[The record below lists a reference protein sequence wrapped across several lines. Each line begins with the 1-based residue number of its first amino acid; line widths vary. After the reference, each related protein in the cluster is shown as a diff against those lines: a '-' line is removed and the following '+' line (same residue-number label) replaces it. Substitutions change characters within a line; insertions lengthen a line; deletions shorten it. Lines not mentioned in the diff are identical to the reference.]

1 MADWINTFL
10 QGLLLGGLYA
20 LFATGL
26 SLSFGIMR
34 MVNVAHGDLI
44 VLAGFG
50 AVAAIAPWLSGDTFG
65 TANHWLPWASLLVVV
80 PGMAVVAYALQRFIL
95 NRTLG
100 RDILSPLLVTFGL
113 SIMLQNGML
122 EVFSAD
128 VRSLDAGP
136 LATAS
141 WSLGGNVAVGV
152 LPLITTVCAVGV
164 ILSVQWLFRHTAVG
178 RAFRAASDD
187 PVTAQLMGIDHKH
200 LYSLALAIAGAIVA
214 LAGVFLMMRTN
225 LGPTDGPVRL
235 LYAFEAVIIG
245 GLGSLWGT
253 LAGGMLLGVAQALGA
268 AMNPGWG
275 ILAGHLIFLVVLMV
289 RPNGLFPKTRDR

>member
-1 MADWINTFL
+1 MSDWLNTLL

-50 AVAAIAPWLSGDTFG
+50 AVTAVQPLASVGGLAPWLTFV
-65 TANHWLPWASLLVVV
+65 LVVPV
-80 PGMAVVAYALQRFIL
+80 MALIGYALQRLVL

-113 SIMLQNGML
+113 SIMLQNLML
-122 EVFSAD
+122 AVFSAD
-128 VRSLDAGP
+128 VRGLDTGA

-141 WSLGGNVAVGV
+141 WNLGSSVAVGV
-152 LPLITTVCAVGV
+152 LPLITTLCSVAVIVG
-164 ILSVQWLFRHTAVG
+164 LQWLFRRTALG

-187 PVTAQLMGIDHKH
+187 PVTAQLMGIDHRH
-200 LYSLALAIAGAIVA
+200 LYALALAIAGAIIA
-214 LAGVFLMMRTN
+214 LAGVFLVMRTT
-225 LGPTDGPVRL
+225 LSPTDGPARL

-253 LAGGMLLGVAQALGA
+253 LAGGMLLGVAQAAGSTL
-268 AMNPGWG
+268 NPGWG
-275 ILAGHLIFLVVLMV
+275 ILAGHLVFLLVLML
-289 RPNGLFPKTRDR
+289 RPSGLFPQTRDR

>member
-1 MADWINTFL
+1 MIDWLNITL

-34 MVNVAHGDLI
+34 LVNVAHGDLI

-50 AVAAIAPWLSGDTFG
+50 AVAAVQPLGALPGLSPWLTF
-65 TANHWLPWASLLVVV
+65 LPVLPAMALL
-80 PGMAVVAYALQRFIL
+80 GYLLQRLVL

-100 RDILSPLLVTFGL
+100 QDMLSPLLVTFGG
-113 SIMLQNGML
+113 SIVLQNVLL
-122 EVFSAD
+122 ELFSAD
-128 VRSLDAGP
+128 VRGLDTGGVAS
-136 LATAS
+136 AS
-141 WSLGGNVAVGV
+141 WSLGADLAVGV
-152 LPLITTVCAVGV
+152 LPMIVTASAVLV
-164 ILSVQWLFRHTAVG
+164 IAALQWLLRATRLG

-187 PVTAQLMGIDHKH
+187 PVTAQLMGIDHRH
-200 LYSLALAIAGAIVA
+200 LYGLAMALACTVVG
-214 LAGVFLMMRTN
+214 LAGIFLVMRTTIS
-225 LGPTDGPVRL
+225 PTDGPARL

-253 LAGGMLLGVAQALGA
+253 LAGGMLLGVAQAIGSRL
-268 AMNPGWG
+268 NPGWG
-275 ILAGHLIFLVVLMV
+275 ILAGHLVFLAVLMV

>member
-1 MADWINTFL
+1 MSDWLNTLL

-50 AVAAIAPWLSGDTFG
+50 AVTAVQPLASAGGLAPWLTFV
-65 TANHWLPWASLLVVV
+65 LVV
-80 PGMAVVAYALQRFIL
+80 PAMALIGYALQRLVL

-113 SIMLQNGML
+113 SIMLQNLML
-122 EVFSAD
+122 AVFSAD
-128 VRSLDAGP
+128 VRGLDTGA

-141 WSLGGNVAVGV
+141 WNLGSSVAVGV
-152 LPLITTVCAVGV
+152 LPLITTLCAVAV
-164 ILSVQWLFRHTAVG
+164 IVGLQWLFRRTALG

-187 PVTAQLMGIDHKH
+187 PVTAQLMGIDHRH
-200 LYSLALAIAGAIVA
+200 LYALALAIAGAIIA
-214 LAGVFLMMRTN
+214 LAGVFLVMRTT
-225 LGPTDGPVRL
+225 LSPTDGPARL

-253 LAGGMLLGVAQALGA
+253 LAGGMLLGVAQAAGSAL
-268 AMNPGWG
+268 NPGWG
-275 ILAGHLIFLVVLMV
+275 ILAGHLVFLLVLML
-289 RPNGLFPKTRDR
+289 RPSGLFPQTRDR

>member
-1 MADWINTFL
+1 MSDWLNTLL

-50 AVAAIAPWLSGDTFG
+50 AVTVMQPLASAGGLAPWLAFV
-65 TANHWLPWASLLVVV
+65 LVVPV
-80 PGMAVVAYALQRFIL
+80 MALIGYALQRLVL

-113 SIMLQNGML
+113 SIMLQNLML
-122 EVFSAD
+122 AVFSAD
-128 VRSLDAGP
+128 VRGLDTGA

-141 WSLGGNVAVGV
+141 WNLGSSVAVGV
-152 LPLITTVCAVGV
+152 LPLITTLCAVAV
-164 ILSVQWLFRHTAVG
+164 IVGLQWLFRRTALG

-187 PVTAQLMGIDHKH
+187 PVTAQLMGIDHRH
-200 LYSLALAIAGAIVA
+200 LYALALAIAGAIIA
-214 LAGVFLMMRTN
+214 LAGVFLVMRTT
-225 LGPTDGPVRL
+225 LSPTDGPVRL

-253 LAGGMLLGVAQALGA
+253 LAGGMLLGVAQAAGSAL
-268 AMNPGWG
+268 NPGWG
-275 ILAGHLIFLVVLMV
+275 ILAGHLVFLLVLML

>member
-1 MADWINTFL
+1 MSDWLNTLL

-50 AVAAIAPWLSGDTFG
+50 AVTAVQPLASAGGLAPWLSFV
-65 TANHWLPWASLLVVV
+65 LVV
-80 PGMAVVAYALQRFIL
+80 PAMALIGYALQRLVL

-113 SIMLQNGML
+113 SIMLQNLML
-122 EVFSAD
+122 AVFSAD
-128 VRSLDAGP
+128 VRGLDTGA

-141 WSLGGNVAVGV
+141 WNLGSSVAVGV
-152 LPLITTVCAVGV
+152 LPLITTLCAVAV
-164 ILSVQWLFRHTAVG
+164 IVGLQWLFRRTALG

-187 PVTAQLMGIDHKH
+187 PVTAQLMGIDHRH
-200 LYSLALAIAGAIVA
+200 LYALALAIAGAIIA
-214 LAGVFLMMRTN
+214 LAGVFLVMRTT
-225 LGPTDGPVRL
+225 LSPTDGPARL

-253 LAGGMLLGVAQALGA
+253 LAGGMLLGVAQAAGSAL
-268 AMNPGWG
+268 NPGWG
-275 ILAGHLIFLVVLMV
+275 ILAGHLVFLLVLML
-289 RPNGLFPKTRDR
+289 RPSGLFPKTRDR

>member
-1 MADWINTFL
+1 MSDWLNTLL

-50 AVAAIAPWLSGDTFG
+50 AVTAVQPLASAGGLAPWLTFV
-65 TANHWLPWASLLVVV
+65 LVV
-80 PGMAVVAYALQRFIL
+80 PAMALIGYALQRLVL

-113 SIMLQNGML
+113 SIMLQNLML
-122 EVFSAD
+122 AVFSAD
-128 VRSLDAGP
+128 VRGLDTGA

-141 WSLGGNVAVGV
+141 WNLGSSVAVGV
-152 LPLITTVCAVGV
+152 LPLITTLCAVAV
-164 ILSVQWLFRHTAVG
+164 IVGLQWLFRRTALG

-187 PVTAQLMGIDHKH
+187 PVTAQLMGIDHRH
-200 LYSLALAIAGAIVA
+200 LYALALAIAGAIIA
-214 LAGVFLMMRTN
+214 LAGVFLVMRTT
-225 LGPTDGPVRL
+225 LSPTDGPARL

-253 LAGGMLLGVAQALGA
+253 LAGGMLLGVAQAAGSAL
-268 AMNPGWG
+268 NPGWG
-275 ILAGHLIFLVVLMV
+275 ILAGHLVFLLVLML

>member
-1 MADWINTFL
+1 MADWINTLL

-44 VLAGFG
+44 VLAGFASVTVMAPLAASSSG
-50 AVAAIAPWLSGDTFG
+50 AGS
-65 TANHWLPWASLLVVV
+65 WLPWASLLLVV
-80 PGMAVVAYALQRFIL
+80 PLMALLAYGLQRFVL

-113 SIMLQNGML
+113 SIMLQNAML
-122 EVFSAD
+122 ALFSAD
-128 VRSLDAGP
+128 VRGLDTGAM
-136 LATAS
+136 ATAS
-141 WSLGGNVAVGV
+141 WRLGGNVAIGV
-152 LPLITTVCAVGV
+152 LPFVTTLCAVVV
-164 ILSVQWLFRHTAVG
+164 IVGLQWLFRATALG

-187 PVTAQLMGIDHKH
+187 PVTAQLMGIHHRH
-200 LYSLALAIAGAIVA
+200 LYALALALAGAIIA
-214 LAGVFLMMRTN
+214 LAGVLLVMRTA
-225 LGPTDGPVRL
+225 LSPTDGPARL

-253 LAGGMLLGVAQALGA
+253 LAGGMILGVAQALGA
-268 AMNPGWG
+268 ALNPGWG
-275 ILAGHLIFLVVLMV
+275 ILAGHLVFLLVLML